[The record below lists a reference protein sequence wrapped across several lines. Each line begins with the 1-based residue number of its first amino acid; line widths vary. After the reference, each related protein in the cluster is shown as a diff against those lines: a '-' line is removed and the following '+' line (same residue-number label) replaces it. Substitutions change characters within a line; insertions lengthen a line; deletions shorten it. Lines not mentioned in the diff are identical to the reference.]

1 MDHLILNGKLPSGS
15 GSGFPVSLSFVVA
28 MSPLFGSFLLPF
40 LVTLRRFLLSEIYCL
55 KGGVSVRQPY
65 TGAFRYTVSTV
76 SLASPDACPWLR
88 REMLGLGAFC

>member
-1 MDHLILNGKLPSGS
+1 MNHLVLYFKLPSGS
-15 GSGFPVSLSFVVA
+15 GSGFPLSLRFVVA
-28 MSPLFGSFLLPF
+28 VSPLLSSLFVPLLVP
-40 LVTLRRFLLSEIYCL
+40 LRRFCVSEIWRM

-88 REMLGLGAFC
+88 REVSGLVVFS